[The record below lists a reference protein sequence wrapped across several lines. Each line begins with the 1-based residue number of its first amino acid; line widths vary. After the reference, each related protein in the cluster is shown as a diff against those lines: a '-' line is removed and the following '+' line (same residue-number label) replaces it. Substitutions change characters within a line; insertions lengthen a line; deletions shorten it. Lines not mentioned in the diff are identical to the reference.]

1 MDDRARRAAEI
12 LEQAEHAHAA
22 ISASTGGADPE
33 WALFYA
39 WWLRDWSALPEVLG
53 TKPTLSLLVHELVR
67 LDRAYR
73 ADPGGR
79 RWSDVYA
86 EALLAVDWGR

>member
-1 MDDRARRAAEI
+1 MDDRVPRVAEI

-53 TKPTLSLLVHELVR
+53 VKPTLSLLVHELVR

-73 ADPGGR
+73 AAPGR
-79 RWSDVYA
+79 RTWSAFYA
-86 EALLAVDWGR
+86 EALLAVDWGG